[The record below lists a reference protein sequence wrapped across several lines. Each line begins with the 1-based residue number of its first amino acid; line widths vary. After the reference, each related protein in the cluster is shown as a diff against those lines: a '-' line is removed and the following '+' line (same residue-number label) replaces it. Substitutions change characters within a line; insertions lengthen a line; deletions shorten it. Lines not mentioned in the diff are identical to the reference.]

1 MIELP
6 ALTIESVFG
15 CVPALA
21 VDNLSLLTDLVGH
34 AKAESIVQATGFT
47 TRRVV
52 AEGQSVFDLALP
64 AARRALAD
72 IGPSDV
78 GGVVAVTFSNPD
90 RFPALAIR
98 LQHALGL
105 PQDVAAFDVGLAC
118 SGYPYGLYVAGQLAA
133 ATGKHVLLV
142 DGDVQSAHVDAS
154 DVNTLAVMSDAATA
168 TRVSATGGPAQFA
181 FRTDGAGADVLRC
194 GADGKIRMDGFGVF
208 RFVAGPVTEFLR
220 TFLAETGMP
229 DYFVPHQ
236 ANMYMVRQLA
246 KSLGLSDRLFTS
258 GELYANPGSCSV
270 SLTLARSGG
279 TPLPPVCRSG
289 GTPLPPGKCHVSS
302 RPRVFLAGFG
312 AGLSAAAASVDL
324 AANCER
330 GVLEL

>member
-6 ALTIESVFG
+6 ALTVESVFG
-15 CVPALA
+15 CVPACA
-21 VDNLSLLTDLVGH
+21 ADNLSLLTDLVGR
-34 AKAESIVQATGFT
+34 AKAESIVQATGFA
-47 TRRVV
+47 TRRVA

-64 AARRALAD
+64 AARRALA
-72 IGPSDV
+72 GVSPADV
-78 GGVVAVTFSNPD
+78 GGVVAVTFSHPD

-105 PQDVAAFDVGLAC
+105 PQDVAALDVGLAC
-118 SGYPYGLYVAGQLAA
+118 SGYPYGLFVAGQLAA
-133 ATGKHVLLV
+133 ATAKQVLLV

-154 DVNTLAVMSDAATA
+154 DPNTLAVMGDAATA
-168 TRVSATGGPAQFA
+168 TRVSATGGSARFA

-220 TFLAETGMP
+220 AFLAATGTP
-229 DYFVPHQ
+229 DLFAPHQ

-246 KSLGLSDRLFTS
+246 KSLGLADRLLTS
-258 GELYANPGSCSV
+258 GEQYANPGSCSV
-270 SLTLARSGG
+270 PLTLASHTGAAA
-279 TPLPPVCRSG
+279 LVAAQ
-289 GTPLPPGKCHVSS
+289 S
-302 RPRVFLAGFG
+302 RPRALLAGVG
-312 AGLSAAAASVDL
+312 AGLSAAAASVEL
-324 AANCER
+324 AESFER

>member
-15 CVPALA
+15 CVPACA
-21 VDNLSLLTDLVGH
+21 VDNLALLSELVGPE
-34 AKAESIVQATGFT
+34 KAESIVKATGFT

-52 AEGQSVFDLALP
+52 AEGQGVFDLVLP
-64 AARRALAD
+64 AAHRALA
-72 IGPSDV
+72 GVEPSEI
-78 GGVVAVTFSNPD
+78 GGVVAVTFSQPE

-105 PQDVAAFDVGLAC
+105 PQDVAALDVGLAC
-118 SGYPYGLYVAGQLAA
+118 SGYPYGLFVAGHLAS
-133 ATGKHVLLV
+133 ATGKQVLLV
-142 DGDVQSAHVDAS
+142 DGDVQSAYVDAS
-154 DVNTLAVMSDAATA
+154 DPNTLAVMGDAATA
-168 TRVSATGGPAQFA
+168 TRVSATGGPARFA

-220 TFLAETGMP
+220 AFLAETGMP
-229 DYFVPHQ
+229 DFFVPHQ

-246 KSLGLSDRLFTS
+246 KALGLSDQLLTS

-270 SLTLARSGG
+270 PLTLAHTVGRALRASR
-279 TPLPPVCRSG
+279 TPPP
-289 GTPLPPGKCHVSS
+289 LAL
-302 RPRVFLAGFG
+302 LAGFG
-312 AGLSAAAASVDL
+312 AGLSAAAASVEL
-324 AANCER
+324 SPTCER
-330 GVLEL
+330 GVVEL

>member
-15 CVPALA
+15 CVPVCAA
-21 VDNLSLLTDLVGH
+21 DNLSILTDLVGRV
-34 AKAESIVQATGFT
+34 KAESIVQATGFA

-64 AARRALAD
+64 AARRALA
-72 IGPSDV
+72 GVAPADV
-78 GGVVAVTFSNPD
+78 GGVVAVTFSNHD

-105 PQDVAAFDVGLAC
+105 PQDVAAFDLALAC

-142 DGDVQSAHVDAS
+142 DGDVQSAFVDAS
-154 DVNTLAVMSDAATA
+154 DPNTLAVMGDAATA
-168 TRVSATGGPAQFA
+168 TRVSATGGAAYFA

-194 GADGKIRMDGFGVF
+194 GADAKIRMDGFGVF
-208 RFVAGPVTEFLR
+208 RFVAASVTEFLR
-220 TFLAETGMP
+220 AFLSETGMP
-229 DYFVPHQ
+229 DLFVPHQ

-246 KSLGLSDRLFTS
+246 KSLNLSDHLLTS
-258 GELYANPGSCSV
+258 GEHYANPGSCSV
-270 SLTLARSGG
+270 PLTLAS
-279 TPLPPVCRSG
+279 
-289 GTPLPPGKCHVSS
+289 SS
-302 RPRVFLAGFG
+302 RVGRALLAGFG
-312 AGLSAAAASVDL
+312 AGLSAAAASVEL
-324 AANCER
+324 SPTFER
-330 GVLEL
+330 GVEEL

>member
-21 VDNLSLLTDLVGH
+21 VDNLSLLTDLVGA
-34 AKAESIVQATGFT
+34 AKAESIVKATGFA
-47 TRRVV
+47 TRRVA
-52 AEGQSVFDLALP
+52 AEGQGVFDLALP

-72 IGPSDV
+72 IAPADI
-78 GGVVAVTFSNPD
+78 GGVVAVTFSHPE

-118 SGYPYGLYVAGQLAA
+118 SGYPYGLFVAGQLAS
-133 ATGKHVLLV
+133 ATGKQVLLV

-154 DVNTLAVMSDAATA
+154 DPNTLAVMGDAATA
-168 TRVSATGGPAQFA
+168 TRVSATGGPARFA

-220 TFLAETGMP
+220 AFLTETGMP
-229 DYFVPHQ
+229 DFFVPHQ

-246 KSLGLSDRLFTS
+246 KSLNLSDRLLTS

-270 SLTLARSGG
+270 PLTLASQTGAAARAAAESQ
-279 TPLPPVCRSG
+279 
-289 GTPLPPGKCHVSS
+289 
-302 RPRVFLAGFG
+302 PRLLLAGFG
-312 AGLSAAAASVDL
+312 AGLSAAAASVEL
-324 AANCER
+324 SPLCER
-330 GVLEL
+330 GVVEL

>member
-21 VDNLSLLTDLVGH
+21 VDNLSLLTDLVGA
-34 AKAESIVQATGFT
+34 AKAESIVKATGFA
-47 TRRVV
+47 TRRVA
-52 AEGQSVFDLALP
+52 AEGQGVFDLALP

-72 IGPSDV
+72 IAPADI
-78 GGVVAVTFSNPD
+78 GGVVAVTFSHPE

-118 SGYPYGLYVAGQLAA
+118 SGYPYGLFVAGQLAS
-133 ATGKHVLLV
+133 ATGKQVLLV

-154 DVNTLAVMSDAATA
+154 DPNTLAVMGDAATA
-168 TRVSATGGPAQFA
+168 TRVSATGGPARFA
-181 FRTDGAGADVLRC
+181 FRTDGAGVDVLRC

-208 RFVAGPVTEFLR
+208 RFVAGSVTEFLR
-220 TFLAETGMP
+220 AFLTETGIP
-229 DYFVPHQ
+229 DFFVPHQ

-246 KSLGLSDRLFTS
+246 KSLNLSDRLLTS
-258 GELYANPGSCSV
+258 GERYANPGSCSV
-270 SLTLARSGG
+270 PLTLASQTGAAARAAVESQ
-279 TPLPPVCRSG
+279 
-289 GTPLPPGKCHVSS
+289 
-302 RPRVFLAGFG
+302 PRVLLAGFG
-312 AGLSAAAASVDL
+312 AGLSAAAASVEL
-324 AANCER
+324 SPLCER
-330 GVLEL
+330 GVVEL

>member
-15 CVPALA
+15 CVPARA
-21 VDNLSLLTDLVGH
+21 VDNLALLSELVGP
-34 AKAESIVQATGFT
+34 AKAESIVKATGFT
-47 TRRVV
+47 TRRVA
-52 AEGQSVFDLALP
+52 AEGQGVFDLVLP
-64 AARRALAD
+64 AARRALA
-72 IGPSDV
+72 GVEPSEI
-78 GGVVAVTFSNPD
+78 GGVVAVTFSQPE

-105 PQDVAAFDVGLAC
+105 PQDVAALDVGLAC
-118 SGYPYGLYVAGQLAA
+118 SGYPYGLFVAGQLAS
-133 ATGKHVLLV
+133 ATGKQVLLV
-142 DGDVQSAHVDAS
+142 DGDVQSAYVDAS
-154 DVNTLAVMSDAATA
+154 DPNTLAVMGDAATA
-168 TRVSATGGPAQFA
+168 TRVSATGGPARFS

-220 TFLAETGMP
+220 AFLAETGMP
-229 DYFVPHQ
+229 DLFVPHQ

-246 KSLGLSDRLFTS
+246 KALNLSDQLLTS

-270 SLTLARSGG
+270 PLTLAADSTVGRSPRDRR
-279 TPLPPVCRSG
+279 TPPP
-289 GTPLPPGKCHVSS
+289 LAL
-302 RPRVFLAGFG
+302 LAGFG
-312 AGLSAAAASVDL
+312 AGLSAAAASVEL
-324 AANCER
+324 SPACER

>member
-15 CVPALA
+15 CVPARA
-21 VDNLSLLTDLVGH
+21 VDNLALLSDLVGP
-34 AKAESIVQATGFT
+34 AKAESIVKATGFT

-52 AEGQSVFDLALP
+52 AEGQGVFDLALP
-64 AARRALAD
+64 AARRALT
-72 IGPSDV
+72 GVEPSEI
-78 GGVVAVTFSNPD
+78 GGVVAVTFSHSE

-105 PQDVAAFDVGLAC
+105 PQDVAALDVGLAC
-118 SGYPYGLYVAGQLAA
+118 SGYPYGLFVAGQLAS
-133 ATGKHVLLV
+133 ATGKQVLLV
-142 DGDVQSAHVDAS
+142 DGDVQSAYVDAS
-154 DVNTLAVMSDAATA
+154 DPNTLAVMGDAATA
-168 TRVSATGGPAQFA
+168 TRVSATGGPARFA

-220 TFLAETGMP
+220 AFLAETGMP
-229 DYFVPHQ
+229 DLFVPHQ

-246 KSLGLSDRLFTS
+246 KALNLSDQLLTS

-270 SLTLARSGG
+270 PLTLAFQTGAAALVAAES
-279 TPLPPVCRSG
+279 
-289 GTPLPPGKCHVSS
+289 H
-302 RPRVFLAGFG
+302 PRTLLAGFG
-312 AGLSAAAASVDL
+312 AGLSAAAAFVELSPT
-324 AANCER
+324 CER

>member
-15 CVPALA
+15 CVPARA
-21 VDNLSLLTDLVGH
+21 VDNLSLLSDLVGP
-34 AKAESIVQATGFT
+34 AKAESIVKATGFA
-47 TRRVV
+47 TRRVA
-52 AEGQSVFDLALP
+52 AEGQGVFDLVLP
-64 AARRALAD
+64 AARRALTGVELSE
-72 IGPSDV
+72 I
-78 GGVVAVTFSNPD
+78 GGVVAVTFSQPE

-105 PQDVAAFDVGLAC
+105 PQDVAALDVGLAC
-118 SGYPYGLYVAGQLAA
+118 SGYPYGLFVAGQLAS
-133 ATGKHVLLV
+133 ATGKQVLLV
-142 DGDVQSAHVDAS
+142 DGDVQSAYVDAS
-154 DVNTLAVMSDAATA
+154 DPNTLAVMGDAATA
-168 TRVSATGGPAQFA
+168 TRVSATGGPAWFA

-220 TFLAETGMP
+220 SFLAETGMP
-229 DYFVPHQ
+229 DLFVPHQ

-246 KSLGLSDRLFTS
+246 KALNLSDQLLTS

-270 SLTLARSGG
+270 PLTLAHTVGRGVPPSR
-279 TPLPPVCRSG
+279 TPPP
-289 GTPLPPGKCHVSS
+289 LAL
-302 RPRVFLAGFG
+302 LAGFG
-312 AGLSAAAASVDL
+312 AGLSAAAAFVELSPTY
-324 AANCER
+324 ER